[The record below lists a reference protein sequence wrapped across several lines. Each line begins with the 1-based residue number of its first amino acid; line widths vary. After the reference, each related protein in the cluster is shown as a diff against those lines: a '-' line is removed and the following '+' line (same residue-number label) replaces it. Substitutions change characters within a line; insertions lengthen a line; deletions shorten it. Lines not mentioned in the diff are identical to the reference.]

1 VLKGKEPIMFDKIL
15 TKAVSLGLAAMVSLA
30 IIGSIE
36 AMAPQPM
43 QGSLLAAAPAAN
55 ADKPV

>member
-1 VLKGKEPIMFDKIL
+1 MFDKIL
-15 TKAVSLGLAAMVSLA
+15 HKAVSLGLAAMVTLA

-36 AMAPQPM
+36 AMAPQPV